1 MATFPLHL
9 ISPEALVYSGEVDQV
24 DLPGA
29 AGDLGI
35 LAGHAPTVAMLRP
48 GIVTILA
55 GGKKAARFV
64 VLGGLAEMSS
74 TLLTVL
80 ADTAKPVDEFDISSF
95 KAEIEALEESLPLRD
110 PGEDFDRAIA
120 RLDHYRSIHHDL
132 TSQLVA
138 PF

>member
-9 ISPEALVYSGEVDQV
+9 ISPEEIVYSGEVEQV

-48 GIVTILA
+48 GIVTVLA
-55 GGKKAARFV
+55 GDSKATRFV
-64 VLGGLAEMSS
+64 ILGGLAEMSS
-74 TLLTVL
+74 TLTVL
-80 ADTAKPVDEFDISSF
+80 ADAAKAVGDFDLASF
-95 KAEIEALEESLPLRD
+95 KAQIEELEASLPHRD
-110 PGEDFDRAIA
+110 AGEELDRTIA

-132 TSQLVA
+132 TKQLVA

>member
-9 ISPEALVYSGEVDQV
+9 ISPEEVVYSGEVEQV

-48 GIVTILA
+48 GIVSVLTA
-55 GGKKAARFV
+55 DSKATRFV
-64 VLGGLAEMSS
+64 ILGGLAEMSS

-80 ADTAKPVDEFDISSF
+80 AETAKAVGDFDLASF
-95 KAEIEALEESLPLRD
+95 KAQIEELEASLPHRD
-110 PGEDFDRAIA
+110 AGEELDRAIT

-132 TSQLVA
+132 TKQLVA